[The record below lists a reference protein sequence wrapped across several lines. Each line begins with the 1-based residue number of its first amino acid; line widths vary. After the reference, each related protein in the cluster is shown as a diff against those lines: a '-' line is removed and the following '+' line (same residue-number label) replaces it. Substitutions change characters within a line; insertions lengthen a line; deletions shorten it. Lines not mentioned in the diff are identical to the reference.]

1 MGFVKAVLGL
11 FESPNETIK
20 GLKNNPDGAKMFFG
34 AMIFFSAIYGLVY
47 GFLAGDASTAAW
59 YLIKFPAT
67 LFLSGLVPYITLYI
81 IIKVFGIKMS
91 PGDLVASLS
100 ITFAI
105 AMIVAIAILPLNV
118 LYTYTGHSPA
128 VIHSFTLFI
137 SIIAG
142 LIYLAKTFRILGSAE
157 EGTAIVA
164 MLISAVIILFVM
176 TQFVDLF
183 FNISDATSHSGFMME
198 DMMRSTAQKTSI
210 VR

>member
-1 MGFVKAVLGL
+1 MGFVKSVIGL
-11 FESPNETIK
+11 FESPNDTIK
-20 GLKNNPDGAKMFFG
+20 GLKNNPGGTKIFLG
-34 AMIFFSAIYGLVY
+34 AMIFFSAIYGFVY
-47 GFLAGDASTAAW
+47 GFIAGDISTAAW
-59 YLIKFPAT
+59 HMVKFPAA
-67 LFLSGLVPYITLYI
+67 LFLTGLVPYITLYI
-81 IIKVFGIKMS
+81 IIKVFGVKMS
-91 PGDLVASLS
+91 PGDLMASLS
-100 ITFAI
+100 ITFAV

-157 EGTAIVA
+157 EGTAIVV
-164 MLISAVIILFVM
+164 MLISAIIILFVM

-183 FNISDATSHSGFMME
+183 FNISGATSQSGFMME
-198 DMMRSTAQKTSI
+198 DMMMNTAQKASI

>member
-11 FESPNETIK
+11 FESPDETIK
-20 GLKNNPDGAKMFFG
+20 GLKKSSDGAKMFFG
-34 AMIFFSAIYGLVY
+34 AMIFFSAIYGFVY

-67 LFLSGLVPYITLYI
+67 LFLTGLVPYITLYI
-81 IIKVFGIKMS
+81 IIKVFGIKMG

-100 ITFAI
+100 ITFAVT
-105 AMIVAIAILPLNV
+105 MIVAIAILPLNV

-128 VIHSFTLFI
+128 VIHSFSLFI
-137 SIIAG
+137 AIIAG

-176 TQFVDLF
+176 TQFVDVF
-183 FNISDATSHSGFMME
+183 FNISGATAHSGFIME
-198 DMMRSTAQKTSI
+198 DMMMNTAQKASI